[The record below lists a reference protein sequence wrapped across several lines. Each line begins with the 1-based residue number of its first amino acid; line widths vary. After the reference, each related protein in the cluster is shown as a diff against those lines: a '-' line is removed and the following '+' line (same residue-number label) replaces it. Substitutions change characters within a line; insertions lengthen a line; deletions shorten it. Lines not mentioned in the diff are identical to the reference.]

1 LRIQENFLVVA
12 ILAVSLWVFQMPSP
26 ASQTFLRELDMNGA
40 ERHGRPSN
48 VARTI
53 RAGARIKLW
62 TAATKLP
69 AGTELNME
77 KGFSTPLN
85 KPRPYKITSTGKL
98 IDDALGARPWKPRY
112 ART

>member
-1 LRIQENFLVVA
+1 
-12 ILAVSLWVFQMPSP
+12 
-26 ASQTFLRELDMNGA
+26 
-40 ERHGRPSN
+40 
-48 VARTI
+48 
-53 RAGARIKLW
+53 
-62 TAATKLP
+62 
-69 AGTELNME
+69 ME